1 MKKGFFKRTAS
12 VLAATSLLM
21 SATPKSLAETA
32 YTQPELKA
40 DAVAIL
46 EQDGYR
52 FKDLNKSGALDKYED
67 WRLTPEERADDLL
80 SQMTA
85 EDKAAQMLH
94 VTLVTLKESW
104 FREMNIGFALAYSY
118 LQDGPREAA
127 QRTNEIQA
135 LAESARLGIP
145 VVFSMDSVIGAS
157 WIDGATILPDQITLA
172 ATNNVALVEQLAEL
186 QREEMKA
193 VGLRMSLSPVADL
206 ATDPR
211 WGRVQECFGEDAQT
225 ATQMVVACI
234 KGLQGGEKLTGDS
247 VMTCVK
253 HFPGSGSQT
262 GGVDGTPLVFD
273 AETLDTALRIFE
285 AAIEAGAA
293 SIMPYG
299 YSTVPYLGGDAV
311 DNFAH
316 ESSTVMTQLLQE
328 KMGYTGII
336 QTDWGLSPTAAA
348 AAGADALGGAGTREI
363 KKLVEALTDEQL
375 NEKVKKLLV
384 AKFELGIFENPYV
397 DEENAVQVLSDE
409 AHKALVKEAAAQ
421 ALTLV
426 KYENAPTLSGEKII
440 VAGALAQDG
449 HALSSGW
456 TVENYQAKSV
466 LTALEEKAGAE
477 NVTYLGDDISMVE
490 ESYPEGTV
498 AVVVVGEASGTHE
511 PEWGTSTLM
520 FPNTQTDMVA
530 ALQNAGATVVTVC
543 LMNRAYVMTD
553 IVNTSDCVLL
563 AYRPGMTCG
572 ADAIADALYGVHA
585 ITGKTPFQIPA
596 SMSQVTLQREDLP
609 KDIVDPL
616 FDFGFGIDV
625 ESFGK

>member
-21 SATPKSLAETA
+21 SATPISLAETA

-348 AAGADALGGAGTREI
+348 VAGADALGGAGTREI

-397 DEENAVQVLSDE
+397 DEEIAVQVLSDE

-477 NVTYLGDDISMVE
+477 NVTYLGDDISLVE

-585 ITGKTPFQIPA
+585 ITGKTPFQVPA

>member
-21 SATPKSLAETA
+21 SATPISLAETA

-118 LQDGPREAA
+118 LRDGPREAA

-348 AAGADALGGAGTREI
+348 VAGADALGGAGTREI

-397 DEENAVQVLSDE
+397 DEEIAVQVLSDE

>member
-40 DAVAIL
+40 EAVAIL

-348 AAGADALGGAGTREI
+348 VAGADALGGAGTREI

-397 DEENAVQVLSDE
+397 DEEIAVQVLSDE

-477 NVTYLGDDISMVE
+477 NVTYLGDDISLVE

>member
-21 SATPKSLAETA
+21 SATPISLAETA

-348 AAGADALGGAGTREI
+348 VAGADALGGAGTREI

-397 DEENAVQVLSDE
+397 DEEIAVQVLSDE

-477 NVTYLGDDISMVE
+477 NVTYLGDDISLVE

-498 AVVVVGEASGTHE
+498 AVVVVCEASGTHE

-585 ITGKTPFQIPA
+585 ITGKTPFQVPA